1 MTVARNQVS
10 RRWHPRED
18 QRLRQLYA
26 AGAPL
31 KAVARELGRSEDAI
45 NARRTALG
53 LPPRRSPVAWSGL
66 ADALLREATLAGVPA
81 SELARRLHRPVEQV
95 RARRRRLG
103 LQRPAA
109 RPYTRDDDDA
119 LRAAWTSGRSLDELA
134 VELARTPEAL
144 LLRARRLDLY
154 RSAQRQRW
162 TSSED
167 ATLRDGYA
175 NGLTC
180 DEIGRALTRRTR
192 TAVAARASRLGLA
205 TYARRWSPEDDRQL
219 SRLLPLVAVDEVARA
234 LGRTPEAIRRRARKL
249 GVTKTAHSDRRR
261 AGSPWTA
268 EDDAFLRLHPHLNPA
283 VLAVRLGRS
292 DHAVVARLRR
302 LGLREGRQR
311 SPHHPSPTNGGLTP
325 GERTLLDRELRA
337 RGGRAILVLGHRLD
351 RSGAELR
358 IAADALPRPDGARAV
373 RRFG

>member
-1 MTVARNQVS
+1 M
-10 RRWHPRED
+10 P
-18 QRLRQLYA
+18 
-26 AGAPL
+26 
-31 KAVARELGRSEDAI
+31 
-45 NARRTALG
+45 
-53 LPPRRSPVAWSGL
+53 
-66 ADALLREATLAGVPA
+66 AT
-81 SELARRLHRPVEQV
+81 ELARRLHRPVEQV

-144 LLRARRLDLY
+144 LLRARWLDLY

-180 DEIGRALTRRTR
+180 DEIGRALTRRTP

-219 SRLLPLVAVDEVARA
+219 SKALAAGRGRRGRTRARA
-234 LGRTPEAIRRRARKL
+234 HSGGHSTPGAQARGHQNRPFRPPSRGKPLGRRGRRVSAPPPPPEPCGARR
-249 GVTKTAHSDRRR
+249 
-261 AGSPWTA
+261 
-268 EDDAFLRLHPHLNPA
+268 
-283 VLAVRLGRS
+283 RLGRS

-325 GERTLLDRELRA
+325 GERPFSIASFAPAVAEQSSCSDTVSIAVALNCGSPPMPYRVQTA
-337 RGGRAILVLGHRLD
+337 PGQSVG
-351 RSGAELR
+351 SG
-358 IAADALPRPDGARAV
+358 
-373 RRFG
+373 